1 MSKPCHFHVL
11 ITAAGIG
18 SRFESQSGLPKQYHQ
33 IGDKTVLAHTI
44 EAFNDIDCDIVMVTT
59 HPDDKWWPEIKFQS
73 KQLVKSCIGGSS
85 RKQSVINGLL
95 AIKEKAQDTDWILVH
110 DAARPCITPDDI
122 NRLINAVKSHAVG
135 GLLVKP
141 VTDTIKKSTDKSH
154 CQTTI
159 DRDQLFAAL
168 TPQMF
173 RLGDLLHHLQQADD
187 DKTTDE
193 ASAFEQAG
201 KLPLMVLGN
210 CQNIKITYP
219 SDLALAHFYLQ
230 QQGRL

>member
-1 MSKPCHFHVL
+1 MSKTSQIHVL

-18 SRFESQSGLPKQYHQ
+18 SRFKSQSGLPKQYHQ

-44 EAFNDIDCDIVMVTT
+44 EAFNDIDCGIVMVTT
-59 HPDDKWWPEIKFQS
+59 HPDDKRWPEIKFQS
-73 KQLVKSCIGGSS
+73 NQLVKSCIGGSS

-95 AIKEKAQDTDWILVH
+95 AIKQEAQETDWVLVH

-122 NRLINAVKSHAVG
+122 NLLINTVKSHAVG

-141 VTDTIKKSTDKSH
+141 ITDTTKKSADKSH
-154 CQTTI
+154 SQNTI
-159 DRDQLFAAL
+159 NRDLLFAAL

-173 RLGDLLHHLQQADD
+173 RLDDLLYHLLQADD
-187 DKTTDE
+187 SKTTDE

-201 KLPLMVLGN
+201 KQPLMVPGN
-210 CQNIKITYP
+210 SQNIKITFP